1 MIRSMTGYGRSEAVV
16 NGRLISAEIRSVNH
30 RYFEFSARVPRRYGF
45 LEEKLKSYLQTVIG
59 RGKVEVAVSLEQPQ
73 NQPVHVKV
81 DHSLADGYLCAIR
94 ELVQK
99 YSLRDDV
106 SALSLSKFP
115 DVLTVEHDNEDEDA
129 VWKDVLSVLQDA
141 LERFVA
147 MRQREGERL
156 RSDIEKKLNH
166 ILEMVSVIEERSPQ
180 TVREYREKLEA
191 KVRALLEDRNIDEQ
205 RILTETAVFADKVAV
220 DEETVR
226 LRSHIEELRAMF
238 DAQEAIGRKMDFIV
252 QEMNREA
259 NTTGSKCQD
268 VSITK
273 LVVEIKSEIEKIREQ
288 VQNIE

>member
-1 MIRSMTGYGRSEAVV
+1 M
-16 NGRLISAEIRSVNH
+16 
-30 RYFEFSARVPRRYGF
+30 
-45 LEEKLKSYLQTVIG
+45 
-59 RGKVEVAVSLEQPQ
+59 
-73 NQPVHVKV
+73 
-81 DHSLADGYLCAIR
+81 
-94 ELVQK
+94 
-99 YSLRDDV
+99 
-106 SALSLSKFP
+106 SKFP

-141 LERFVA
+141 LDRFVA

-156 RSDIEKKLNH
+156 HADIEKKLNH
-166 ILEMVSVIEERSPQ
+166 ILEMVSVIEDRSPQ

-205 RILTETAVFADKVAV
+205 RILTETAIFADKVAV